1 MTPFECIPLAVNGT
15 LMRGL
20 ELNPNLLALGAEFD
34 REAQT
39 APCYR
44 LWSIDDRHPAMQ
56 RVARGGQAIAL
67 EIWRIPSDGLAR
79 LLLGE
84 PQGLAIG
91 RILLDD
97 GSSVLGILAEA
108 ILCEQKREIT
118 AYGGWRA
125 YCSANNETR
134 SCSAETH
141 STSYSDII
149 NSQES

>member
-1 MTPFECIPLAVNGT
+1 MSPSDFIPLAVNGT

-20 ELNPNLLALGAEFD
+20 ELNPNLLALGAVFD

-56 RVARGGQAIAL
+56 RAASGGQAIAL
-67 EIWRIPSDGLAR
+67 EIWRLPSIGLAR

-91 RILLDD
+91 RILLAD
-97 GSSVLGILAEA
+97 GTTVLGVLGEA
-108 ILCEQKREIT
+108 ILCDGQREIT
-118 AYGGWRA
+118 AFGGWRS
-125 YCSANNETR
+125 YCSATNKTLPR
-134 SCSAETH
+134 STQSFPN
-141 STSYSDII
+141 SYSDAIKC
-149 NSQES
+149 NES